1 MFKESRRRRVAQ
13 RVKPGN
19 GRALKRFRWWQP
31 LSRALFYL
39 PLTNDEGRQVTYAID
54 VSYVQRA
61 MTDDGKGK
69 AHLYLDGRHHAESRL
84 PAVFPVEGGVIEV
97 VATSFGLKRCHY
109 VTDQGAEYQL
119 VPDESSAEGR
129 RARLDREHPV
139 LSRWVALVSLI
150 LLVIPALLLI
160 PQLVEVAFELPP
172 VAERFG
178 TFTSPVHLP
187 GWLNFALGFGAV
199 AASTERALRLRYNW
213 LLDSAAQG

>member
-1 MFKESRRRRVAQ
+1 MFKESRRRRAAQ

-19 GRALKRFRWWQP
+19 GHPLKRFRWWQP

-39 PLTNDEGRQVTYAID
+39 PLTDGDGRQLVYAVD

-61 MTDDGKGK
+61 MSDDGKGK
-69 AHLYLDGRHHAESRL
+69 AHLYLDGRHHAESKL
-84 PAVFPVEGGVIEV
+84 PAVFPVQGGVIEV
-97 VATSFGLKRCHY
+97 APTAFGLKRCHY

-139 LSRWVALVSLI
+139 LSSWVGFFALV

-160 PQLVEVAFELPP
+160 PQLVEVAFEIPP

-187 GWLNFALGFGAV
+187 GWLNFALTLGAA